1 MNKLKLWTKP
11 TIEVAQVRSAKAGSF
26 NVTDAKSTHR
36 ST

>member
-11 TIEVAQVRSAKAGSF
+11 TIEVAQVRSAKAGQF
-26 NVTDAKSTHR
+26 TITDAKMTHR